1 MFNGAI
7 NGESFLAYVEQVLV
21 PTLTSGD
28 IVVMDNLGSH
38 KVAGVR
44 KAIEAAGARLLYLP
58 PYSPDLN
65 PIEQAFAK
73 LKALLRAKA
82 LRTVEAL
89 WNALAAV
96 GHRVEF
102 STSAI
107 VVDLRQDPTI
117 ILVRELHPLRRVGGI
132 PLGRWDIRIPVR
144 CLPYLTGGGDAIFAF
159 GVGSRSNANAGNHHR
174 SEDH

>member
-1 MFNGAI
+1 M
-7 NGESFLAYVEQVLV
+7 LV

-28 IVVMDNLGSH
+28 TVVMDNLGSH

-89 WNALAAV
+89 WNALGNLV
-96 GHRVEF
+96 PCF
-102 STSAI
+102 SPDECANF
-107 VVDLRQDPTI
+107 LR
-117 ILVRELHPLRRVGGI
+117 H
-132 PLGRWDIRIPVR
+132 
-144 CLPYLTGGGDAIFAF
+144 
-159 GVGSRSNANAGNHHR
+159 AGYF
-174 SEDH
+174 

>member
-1 MFNGAI
+1 MVRLYGWAPVGHRLVDAVPHGHWKTSTFIAGLRQDGLVAPCVFNGAI

-44 KAIEAAGARLLYLP
+44 TAIEAADARLLYLP

-89 WNALAAV
+89 WNALGDIV
-96 GHRVEF
+96 PCF
-102 STSAI
+102 SPDECANF
-107 VVDLRQDPTI
+107 LR
-117 ILVRELHPLRRVGGI
+117 H
-132 PLGRWDIRIPVR
+132 
-144 CLPYLTGGGDAIFAF
+144 
-159 GVGSRSNANAGNHHR
+159 AGYF
-174 SEDH
+174 